1 VKSMRGS
8 IDSMRDSLNTLNFA
22 AKEARQVSAT
32 ILSPPLSS
40 HTLLPFYPILQE
52 VNARITAINSRIS
65 SVAATAA
72 QQSQLNALQSVV
84 AKLAADQMAR
94 DASVSAAMKDIYS
107 SIRFEMRIDV
117 SWHV

>member
-1 VKSMRGS
+1 MKGS

-22 AKEARQVSAT
+22 AKEARQVPAT
-32 ILSPPLSS
+32 ILPPPLSS
-40 HTLLPFYPILQE
+40 HTGLPPILQE

-94 DASVSAAMKDIYS
+94 DASVTAAMKDIYS
-107 SIRFEMRIDV
+107 SIRFEMRMDV
-117 SWHV
+117 CWHA